1 MSHNFV
7 KQADGSIV
15 CSNCADEKG
24 VDVERD
30 CPRPMV
36 AAVQPGNYFKS
47 FEFIEPFHRIFPIF
61 ILFLLLM
68 NLI

>member
-30 CPRPMV
+30 CPRPIV
-36 AAVQPGNYFKS
+36 AAVQPGN
-47 FEFIEPFHRIFPIF
+47 
-61 ILFLLLM
+61 LFQVL
-68 NLI
+68 